1 MVRGWHRDPTMSA
14 WWPTGDELLRTRTV
28 WVWVLVAVALLLSGV
43 VVGRLLDGPGLSER
57 IAQASEAGAYLMVF
71 ALVFA
76 DGLCAL
82 FPAETTLNT
91 ATTLAVE
98 GTLSLRAIMVAG
110 ALGAVGGDSA
120 LYWVARLSRS
130 RFQSRLDRALA
141 NDKVSGALDLIGSR
155 APVLLCCG
163 RYVPGLRF
171 VVNASCGISGMPYR
185 RFLLWSAVGG
195 TLWSVVTCTVA
206 YVVSSAL
213 AGYPLASVMVAGGIS
228 TVAIAVIFIVLRAR
242 RGAPAV
248 ELE

>member
-1 MVRGWHRDPTMSA
+1 VVVDRH
-14 WWPTGDELLRTRTV
+14 ELLKARALGL
-28 WVWVLVAVALLLSGV
+28 WVLLAGALLLSGIV
-43 VVGRLLDGPGLSER
+43 VSRLLGGPDLSER
-57 IAQASEAGAYLMVF
+57 IGQASEAGAYLIVF
-71 ALVFA
+71 LLVFA

-120 LYWVARLSRS
+120 LYWVARLSRR
-130 RFQSRLDRALA
+130 RFQPRLDRALA
-141 NDKVSGALDLIGSR
+141 NDKVAGALDLIGTR

-171 VVNASCGISGMPYR
+171 VVNASCGLSGMPYR
-185 RFLLWSAVGG
+185 RFLLWSAIGG

-206 YVVSSAL
+206 YIVSSAL
-213 AGYPLASVMVAGGIS
+213 TGYPLASVMVAGGIS
-228 TVAIAVIFIVLRAR
+228 TVAIGVIFVVLRAR
-242 RGAPAV
+242 RSAAAV

>member
-1 MVRGWHRDPTMSA
+1 VAVAPARDDERVTF
-14 WWPTGDELLRTRTV
+14 DRHELLRARNL
-28 WVWVLVAVALLLSGV
+28 WVWVLLALALLVSGV
-43 VVGRLLDGPGLSER
+43 LVSRLLDGPDLSER
-57 IAQASEAGAYLMVF
+57 IAQASEAGAYLIVF
-71 ALVFA
+71 LLVFA

-98 GTLSLRAIMVAG
+98 GTLSLPAIMVAG

-120 LYWVARLSRS
+120 LYWVSRLSRTT
-130 RFQSRLDRALA
+130 FQSKLDRALA
-141 NDKVSGALDLIGSR
+141 NDKVAGALDLIGTR

-171 VVNASCGISGMPYR
+171 VVNASCGLSGLPYR
-185 RFLLWSAVGG
+185 RFLLWSAIGG

-228 TVAIAVIFIVLRAR
+228 TLAIAVIFVVLRAR
-242 RGAPAV
+242 RRTAAP
-248 ELE
+248 EPL